1 MTPTAVV
8 LVLALETAALV
19 APPRRAA
26 PITRRRAGEGGQFGG
41 RKGCCW
47 KADSYLDSMPPA
59 AAAAPTDATD
69 APVVSPTESTARRL
83 TAGGPPAASNLWHHE
98 WLRLLDTSLRKCS
111 GTAILAAP
119 DASPAQCS
127 TVASS
132 DDLVVVSH
140 DGSDD
145 PVFNYA
151 SKAALELWEMDW
163 ETFTSTPSRFSAEP
177 DEREARAELLRR
189 VTQDGYVDDYCGV
202 RVSSSGKRFEVRD
215 VYVWNVYDGD
225 LRVGQ
230 AALFRRSACKF
241 L

>member
-1 MTPTAVV
+1 MRV
-8 LVLALETAALV
+8 LLLLKVAAALV
-19 APPRRAA
+19 SPRQPAA
-26 PITRRRAGEGGQFGG
+26 PITRRGSEGGQFGG

-47 KADSYLDSMPPA
+47 KADSYLNAMESPA
-59 AAAAPTDATD
+59 EPEQMD
-69 APVVSPTESTARRL
+69 STARRL
-83 TAGGPPAASNLWHHE
+83 TAGGPPSASNLWHHE
-98 WLRLLDTSLRKCS
+98 WLRLLDSSLRKCS
-111 GTAILAAP
+111 GTAILPAP

-140 DGSDD
+140 DGAED

-151 SKAALELWEMDW
+151 SKAALDLWEMDW

-189 VTQDGYVDDYCGV
+189 VTEDGYVDDYCGV
-202 RVSSSGKRFEVRD
+202 RISSSGKRFEVRD
-215 VYVWNVYDGD
+215 AYVWNVYDGET
-225 LRVGQ
+225 RVGQ
-230 AALFRRSACKF
+230 AALFRRSGCKF

>member
-1 MTPTAVV
+1 MRV
-8 LVLALETAALV
+8 LVLLKVAAALV
-19 APPRRAA
+19 SPRQPAA
-26 PITRRRAGEGGQFGG
+26 PSTVRGAGEGGQFGG

-47 KADSYLDSMPPA
+47 KADSYLNAMESPA
-59 AAAAPTDATD
+59 EPE
-69 APVVSPTESTARRL
+69 PIESTARRL

-98 WLRLLDTSLRKCS
+98 WLRLLDSSLRKCS
-111 GTAILAAP
+111 GTAILPAP

-140 DGSDD
+140 DGAED

-151 SKAALELWEMDW
+151 SKAALDLWEMDW

-189 VTQDGYVDDYCGV
+189 VTEDGYVDDYCGV
-202 RVSSSGKRFEVRD
+202 RISSSGKRFEVRD
-215 VYVWNVYDGD
+215 AYVWNVYDGD
-225 LRVGQ
+225 TRVGQ
-230 AALFRRSACKF
+230 AALFRRSGCKF

>member
-1 MTPTAVV
+1 MRV
-8 LVLALETAALV
+8 LVLLKVAAALV
-19 APPRRAA
+19 SPRQPAA
-26 PITRRRAGEGGQFGG
+26 PITVLCGSEGGQFGG

-47 KADSYLDSMPPA
+47 KADSYLNAMESPA
-59 AAAAPTDATD
+59 EPEQMD
-69 APVVSPTESTARRL
+69 STARRL

-98 WLRLLDTSLRKCS
+98 WLRLLDSSLRKCS
-111 GTAILAAP
+111 GTAILPAP

-140 DGSDD
+140 DGAED

-151 SKAALELWEMDW
+151 SKAALDLWEMDW

-189 VTQDGYVDDYCGV
+189 VTEDGYVDDYCGV
-202 RVSSSGKRFEVRD
+202 RISSSGKRFEVRD
-215 VYVWNVYDGD
+215 AYVWNVYQGEE
-225 LRVGQ
+225 RVGQ
-230 AALFRRSACKF
+230 AALFRRSGCKF

>member
-1 MTPTAVV
+1 MMV
-8 LVLALETAALV
+8 LVLLEVAAALMS
-19 APPRRAA
+19 PRRPVA
-26 PITRRRAGEGGQFGG
+26 PITRRGSEGGQFGG

-47 KADSYLDSMPPA
+47 KADSYLNAMESPA
-59 AAAAPTDATD
+59 EPEQMD
-69 APVVSPTESTARRL
+69 STARRL

-98 WLRLLDTSLRKCS
+98 WLRLLDSSLRKCS
-111 GTAILAAP
+111 GTAILPAP

-140 DGSDD
+140 DGAED

-151 SKAALELWEMDW
+151 SKAALDLWEMDW

-189 VTQDGYVDDYCGV
+189 VTEDGYVDDYCGV
-202 RVSSSGKRFEVRD
+202 RISSSGKRFEVRD
-215 VYVWNVYDGD
+215 AYVWNVYDGET
-225 LRVGQ
+225 RVGQ
-230 AALFRRSACKF
+230 AALFRRSGCKF

>member
-1 MTPTAVV
+1 MV
-8 LVLALETAALV
+8 LVLLEVAAALMS
-19 APPRRAA
+19 PRQPAA
-26 PITRRRAGEGGQFGG
+26 PITVRGAGEGGQFGG

-47 KADSYLDSMPPA
+47 KADSYLNAMESPA
-59 AAAAPTDATD
+59 EPE
-69 APVVSPTESTARRL
+69 PIESTARRL

-98 WLRLLDTSLRKCS
+98 WLRLLDSSLRKCS
-111 GTAILAAP
+111 GTAILPAP

-140 DGSDD
+140 DGAED

-151 SKAALELWEMDW
+151 SKAALDLWEMDW

-189 VTQDGYVDDYCGV
+189 VTEDGYVDDYCGV
-202 RVSSSGKRFEVRD
+202 RISSSGKRFEVRD
-215 VYVWNVYDGD
+215 AYVWNVYDGD
-225 LRVGQ
+225 TRVGQ
-230 AALFRRSACKF
+230 AALFRRSGCKF

>member
-1 MTPTAVV
+1 MRV
-8 LVLALETAALV
+8 LVLLKVAAALV
-19 APPRRAA
+19 APRRPVA
-26 PITRRRAGEGGQFGG
+26 PITVRGAGEGGQFGG

-47 KADSYLDSMPPA
+47 KADSYLNAMESPA
-59 AAAAPTDATD
+59 EPEQMD
-69 APVVSPTESTARRL
+69 STARRL

-98 WLRLLDTSLRKCS
+98 WLRLLDSSLRKCS
-111 GTAILAAP
+111 GTAILPAP

-140 DGSDD
+140 DGAED

-151 SKAALELWEMDW
+151 SKAALDLWEMDW

-189 VTQDGYVDDYCGV
+189 VTEDGYVDDYCGV
-202 RVSSSGKRFEVRD
+202 RISSSGKRFEVRD
-215 VYVWNVYDGD
+215 AYVWNVYDGET
-225 LRVGQ
+225 RVGQ
-230 AALFRRSACKF
+230 AALFRRSGCKF

>member
-1 MTPTAVV
+1 MKV
-8 LVLALETAALV
+8 LVLILQIAAALV
-19 APPRRAA
+19 APPRRAS
-26 PITRRRAGEGGQFGG
+26 PVSLRRASEGGGQFGG

-59 AAAAPTDATD
+59 DAAAAPAVPMD
-69 APVVSPTESTARRL
+69 APASASSTESTARRL
-83 TAGGPPAASNLWHHE
+83 TAGGPAAASNLWHHE

-145 PVFNYA
+145 PIFNYA

-163 ETFTSTPSRFSAEP
+163 ATFTSTPSRFSAEP

-189 VTQDGYVDDYCGV
+189 VTADGYVDDYCGV

-215 VYVWNVYDGD
+215 AYVWDVYDGD

-230 AALFRRSACKF
+230 AALFRKSACKF

>member
-1 MTPTAVV
+1 MRV
-8 LVLALETAALV
+8 LVLLKVAAALV
-19 APPRRAA
+19 SPRRPVA
-26 PITRRRAGEGGQFGG
+26 PSTVRGAGEGGQFGG

-47 KADSYLDSMPPA
+47 KADSYLNAMESPA
-59 AAAAPTDATD
+59 EPEQLD
-69 APVVSPTESTARRL
+69 STARRL

-98 WLRLLDTSLRKCS
+98 WLRLLDSSLRKCS
-111 GTAILAAP
+111 GTAILPAP

-140 DGSDD
+140 DGAED

-151 SKAALELWEMDW
+151 SKAALDLWEMDW

-189 VTQDGYVDDYCGV
+189 VTEDGYVDDYCGV
-202 RVSSSGKRFEVRD
+202 RISSSGKRFEVRD
-215 VYVWNVYDGD
+215 AYVWNVYQGEE
-225 LRVGQ
+225 RVGQ
-230 AALFRRSACKF
+230 AALFRRSGCKF

>member
-1 MTPTAVV
+1 MRV
-8 LVLALETAALV
+8 LVLLKVAAALV
-19 APPRRAA
+19 SPRQPAA
-26 PITRRRAGEGGQFGG
+26 PSTVRGAGEGGQFGG

-47 KADSYLDSMPPA
+47 KADSYLNAMESPA
-59 AAAAPTDATD
+59 EPEQM
-69 APVVSPTESTARRL
+69 ESTARRL

-98 WLRLLDTSLRKCS
+98 WLRLLDSSLRKCS
-111 GTAILAAP
+111 GTAILPAP

-140 DGSDD
+140 DGAED

-151 SKAALELWEMDW
+151 SKAALDLWEMDW

-189 VTQDGYVDDYCGV
+189 VTEDGYVDDYCGV
-202 RVSSSGKRFEVRD
+202 RISSSGKRFEVRD
-215 VYVWNVYDGD
+215 AYVWNVYQGEE
-225 LRVGQ
+225 RVGQ
-230 AALFRRSACKF
+230 AALFRRSGCKF

>member
-1 MTPTAVV
+1 MMV
-8 LVLALETAALV
+8 LVLLEVAAALMS
-19 APPRRAA
+19 PRRPVA
-26 PITRRRAGEGGQFGG
+26 PITRRGSEGGQFGG

-47 KADSYLDSMPPA
+47 KADSYLNAMEAPA
-59 AAAAPTDATD
+59 EPE
-69 APVVSPTESTARRL
+69 PMESTARRL
-83 TAGGPPAASNLWHHE
+83 TAGGPPSASNLWHHE
-98 WLRLLDTSLRKCS
+98 WLRLLDSSLRKCS
-111 GTAILAAP
+111 GTAILPAP

-140 DGSDD
+140 DGAED

-151 SKAALELWEMDW
+151 SKAALDLWEMDW

-189 VTQDGYVDDYCGV
+189 VTEDGYVDDYCGV
-202 RVSSSGKRFEVRD
+202 RISSSGKRFEVRD
-215 VYVWNVYDGD
+215 AYVWNVYDGEE
-225 LRVGQ
+225 RVGQ
-230 AALFRRSACKF
+230 AALFRRSGCKF

>member
-1 MTPTAVV
+1 MRV
-8 LVLALETAALV
+8 LVLLKVAAALV
-19 APPRRAA
+19 SPRQPAA
-26 PITRRRAGEGGQFGG
+26 PITVRGAGEGGQFGG

-47 KADSYLDSMPPA
+47 KADSYLNAMESPA
-59 AAAAPTDATD
+59 EPEQMD
-69 APVVSPTESTARRL
+69 STARRL

-98 WLRLLDTSLRKCS
+98 WLRLLDSSLRKCS
-111 GTAILAAP
+111 GTAILPAP

-140 DGSDD
+140 DGAED

-151 SKAALELWEMDW
+151 SKAALDLWEMDW

-189 VTQDGYVDDYCGV
+189 VTEDGYVDDYCGI
-202 RVSSSGKRFEVRD
+202 RISSSGKRFEVRD
-215 VYVWNVYDGD
+215 AYVWNVYDGET
-225 LRVGQ
+225 RVGQ
-230 AALFRRSACKF
+230 AALFRRSGCKF

>member
-1 MTPTAVV
+1 MRV
-8 LVLALETAALV
+8 LVLLKVAAALV
-19 APPRRAA
+19 SPRQPAA
-26 PITRRRAGEGGQFGG
+26 PSTVRGAGEGGQFGG

-47 KADSYLDSMPPA
+47 KADSYLNAMESPA
-59 AAAAPTDATD
+59 EPEQMD
-69 APVVSPTESTARRL
+69 STARRL

-98 WLRLLDTSLRKCS
+98 WLRLLDSSLRKCS
-111 GTAILAAP
+111 GTAILPAP

-140 DGSDD
+140 DGAED

-151 SKAALELWEMDW
+151 SKAALDLWEMDW

-189 VTQDGYVDDYCGV
+189 VTEDGYVDDYCGV
-202 RVSSSGKRFEVRD
+202 RISSSGKRFEVRD
-215 VYVWNVYDGD
+215 AYVWNVYDGD
-225 LRVGQ
+225 TRVGQ
-230 AALFRRSACKF
+230 AALFRRSGCKF

>member
-1 MTPTAVV
+1 MRV
-8 LVLALETAALV
+8 LLLLKVAAALV
-19 APPRRAA
+19 SPRRPVA
-26 PITRRRAGEGGQFGG
+26 PSTVRGAGEGGQFGG

-47 KADSYLDSMPPA
+47 KADSYLNAMESPA
-59 AAAAPTDATD
+59 EPEQMD
-69 APVVSPTESTARRL
+69 STARRL

-98 WLRLLDTSLRKCS
+98 WLRLLDSSLRKCS
-111 GTAILAAP
+111 GTAILPAP

-140 DGSDD
+140 DGAED

-151 SKAALELWEMDW
+151 SKAALDLWEMDW

-189 VTQDGYVDDYCGV
+189 VTEDGYVDDYCGV
-202 RVSSSGKRFEVRD
+202 RISSSGKRFEVRD
-215 VYVWNVYDGD
+215 AYVWNVYDGD
-225 LRVGQ
+225 TRVGQ
-230 AALFRRSACKF
+230 AALFRRSGCKF

>member
-1 MTPTAVV
+1 MMV
-8 LVLALETAALV
+8 LVLLEVAAALMS
-19 APPRRAA
+19 PRRPVA
-26 PITRRRAGEGGQFGG
+26 PITRRGSEGGQFGG

-47 KADSYLDSMPPA
+47 KADSYLNAMESPA
-59 AAAAPTDATD
+59 EPEQMD
-69 APVVSPTESTARRL
+69 STARRL

-98 WLRLLDTSLRKCS
+98 WLRLLDSSLRKCS
-111 GTAILAAP
+111 GTAILPAP

-140 DGSDD
+140 DGAED

-151 SKAALELWEMDW
+151 SKAALDLWEMDW

-189 VTQDGYVDDYCGV
+189 VTEDGYVDDYCGV
-202 RVSSSGKRFEVRD
+202 RISSSGKRFEVRD
-215 VYVWNVYDGD
+215 AYVWNVYDGD
-225 LRVGQ
+225 TRVGQ
-230 AALFRRSACKF
+230 AALFRRSGCKF

>member
-1 MTPTAVV
+1 MRVLLLLKVV
-8 LVLALETAALV
+8 AALV
-19 APPRRAA
+19 APPRRAP
-26 PITRRRAGEGGQFGG
+26 PITARRGSEGGQFGG

-47 KADSYLDSMPPA
+47 KADSYLNAMESPAEPAPPDSL
-59 AAAAPTDATD
+59 
-69 APVVSPTESTARRL
+69 ARRL

-98 WLRLLDTSLRKCS
+98 WLRLLDSSLRKCS
-111 GTAILAAP
+111 GTAILPAP

-140 DGSDD
+140 DGAED

-151 SKAALELWEMDW
+151 SKAALDLWEMDW

-189 VTQDGYVDDYCGV
+189 VTEDGYVDDYCGV
-202 RVSSSGKRFEVRD
+202 RISSSGKRFEVRD
-215 VYVWNVYDGD
+215 AYVWNVYDGET
-225 LRVGQ
+225 RVGQ
-230 AALFRRSACKF
+230 AALFRRSGCKF

>member
-1 MTPTAVV
+1 MRV
-8 LVLALETAALV
+8 LVLLEVAAALL
-19 APPRRAA
+19 APRQPAA
-26 PITRRRAGEGGQFGG
+26 PSTVRGAGEGGQFGG

-47 KADSYLDSMPPA
+47 KADSYLNSMESPA
-59 AAAAPTDATD
+59 EPEQR
-69 APVVSPTESTARRL
+69 ESTARRL

-98 WLRLLDTSLRKCS
+98 WLRLLDSSLRKCS
-111 GTAILAAP
+111 GTAILPAP

-140 DGSDD
+140 DGAED

-151 SKAALELWEMDW
+151 SKAALDLWEMDW

-189 VTQDGYVDDYCGV
+189 VTADGYVDDYRGV
-202 RVSSSGKRFEVRD
+202 RISSSGRRFEVRD
-215 VYVWNVYDGD
+215 AYVWNVYQGEE
-225 LRVGQ
+225 RVGQ
-230 AALFRRSACKF
+230 AALFRRSGCKF

>member
-1 MTPTAVV
+1 MRV
-8 LVLALETAALV
+8 LVLLKVAAALV
-19 APPRRAA
+19 SPRRPVA
-26 PITRRRAGEGGQFGG
+26 PSTVRGAGEGGQFGG

-47 KADSYLDSMPPA
+47 KADSYLNAMESPA
-59 AAAAPTDATD
+59 EPEQMD
-69 APVVSPTESTARRL
+69 STARRL

-98 WLRLLDTSLRKCS
+98 WLRLLDSSLRKCS
-111 GTAILAAP
+111 GTAILPAP

-140 DGSDD
+140 DGAED

-151 SKAALELWEMDW
+151 SKAALDLWEMDW

-189 VTQDGYVDDYCGV
+189 VTEDGYVDDYCGV
-202 RVSSSGKRFEVRD
+202 RISSSGKRFEVRD
-215 VYVWNVYDGD
+215 AYVWNVYDGD
-225 LRVGQ
+225 TRVGQ
-230 AALFRRSACKF
+230 AALFRRSGCKF

>member
-1 MTPTAVV
+1 MRV
-8 LVLALETAALV
+8 LVLLQVAAALV
-19 APPRRAA
+19 SPRQPAA
-26 PITRRRAGEGGQFGG
+26 PITRRGSEGGQFGG

-47 KADSYLDSMPPA
+47 KADSYLNAMESPA
-59 AAAAPTDATD
+59 EPEQMD
-69 APVVSPTESTARRL
+69 STARRL
-83 TAGGPPAASNLWHHE
+83 TAGGPPSASNLWHHE
-98 WLRLLDTSLRKCS
+98 WLRLLDSSLRKCS
-111 GTAILAAP
+111 GTAILPAP

-140 DGSDD
+140 DGAED

-151 SKAALELWEMDW
+151 SKAALDLWEMDW

-189 VTQDGYVDDYCGV
+189 VTEDGYVDDYCGV
-202 RVSSSGKRFEVRD
+202 RISSSGKRFEVRD
-215 VYVWNVYDGD
+215 AYVWNVYDGD
-225 LRVGQ
+225 MRVGQ
-230 AALFRRSACKF
+230 AALFRRSGCKF

>member
-1 MTPTAVV
+1 MRV
-8 LVLALETAALV
+8 LLLLKVAAALV
-19 APPRRAA
+19 SPRQPAA
-26 PITRRRAGEGGQFGG
+26 PSTVRGAGEGGQFGG

-47 KADSYLDSMPPA
+47 KADSYLNAMESPA
-59 AAAAPTDATD
+59 EPEQMD
-69 APVVSPTESTARRL
+69 STARRL

-98 WLRLLDTSLRKCS
+98 WLRLLDSSLRKCS
-111 GTAILAAP
+111 GTAILPAP

-140 DGSDD
+140 DGAED

-151 SKAALELWEMDW
+151 SKAALDLWEMDW

-189 VTQDGYVDDYCGV
+189 VTADGYVDDYRGV
-202 RVSSSGKRFEVRD
+202 RVSSSGRRFEVRD
-215 VYVWNVYDGD
+215 AYVWNVYQGEE
-225 LRVGQ
+225 RVGQ
-230 AALFRRSACKF
+230 AALFRRSGCKF

>member
-1 MTPTAVV
+1 MRV
-8 LVLALETAALV
+8 LVLLKVAAALV
-19 APPRRAA
+19 SPRQPAA
-26 PITRRRAGEGGQFGG
+26 PSTVRGAGEGGQFGG

-47 KADSYLDSMPPA
+47 KADSYLNAMESPA
-59 AAAAPTDATD
+59 EPE
-69 APVVSPTESTARRL
+69 PIESTARRL

-98 WLRLLDTSLRKCS
+98 WLRLLDSSLRKCS
-111 GTAILAAP
+111 GTAILPAP

-140 DGSDD
+140 DGAED

-151 SKAALELWEMDW
+151 SKAALDLWEMDW

-189 VTQDGYVDDYCGV
+189 VTEDGYVDDYCGV
-202 RVSSSGKRFEVRD
+202 RISSSGKRFEVRD
-215 VYVWNVYDGD
+215 AYVWNVYDGD
-225 LRVGQ
+225 MRVGQ
-230 AALFRRSACKF
+230 AALFRRSGCKF

>member
-1 MTPTAVV
+1 MRVLLLLKVV
-8 LVLALETAALV
+8 AALV
-19 APPRRAA
+19 APRQPAA
-26 PITRRRAGEGGQFGG
+26 PSSVRGAGEGGQFGG

-47 KADSYLDSMPPA
+47 KADSYLNAMESPA
-59 AAAAPTDATD
+59 EPEQMD
-69 APVVSPTESTARRL
+69 STARRL

-98 WLRLLDTSLRKCS
+98 WLRLLDSSLRKCS
-111 GTAILAAP
+111 GTAILPAP

-140 DGSDD
+140 DGAED

-151 SKAALELWEMDW
+151 SKAALDLWEMDW

-189 VTQDGYVDDYCGV
+189 VTEDGYVDDYCGV
-202 RVSSSGKRFEVRD
+202 RISSSGKRFEVRD
-215 VYVWNVYDGD
+215 AYVWNVYDGEE
-225 LRVGQ
+225 RVGQ
-230 AALFRRSACKF
+230 AALFRRSGCKF

>member
-1 MTPTAVV
+1 MRV
-8 LVLALETAALV
+8 LLLLKVAAALV
-19 APPRRAA
+19 SPRQPAA
-26 PITRRRAGEGGQFGG
+26 PSTVRGAGEGGQFGG

-47 KADSYLDSMPPA
+47 KADSYLNAMESPA
-59 AAAAPTDATD
+59 EPEQLD
-69 APVVSPTESTARRL
+69 STARRL

-98 WLRLLDTSLRKCS
+98 WLRLLDSSLRKCS
-111 GTAILAAP
+111 GTAILPAP

-140 DGSDD
+140 DGAED

-151 SKAALELWEMDW
+151 SKAALDLWEMDW

-189 VTQDGYVDDYCGV
+189 VTEDGYVDDYCGV
-202 RVSSSGKRFEVRD
+202 RISSSGKRFEVRD
-215 VYVWNVYDGD
+215 AYVWNVYDGET
-225 LRVGQ
+225 RVGQ
-230 AALFRRSACKF
+230 AALFRRSGCKF

>member
-1 MTPTAVV
+1 MV
-8 LVLALETAALV
+8 LVLLEVAAALMS
-19 APPRRAA
+19 PRRPVA
-26 PITRRRAGEGGQFGG
+26 PITRRGSEGGQFGG

-47 KADSYLDSMPPA
+47 KADSYLNAMESPA
-59 AAAAPTDATD
+59 EPEQMD
-69 APVVSPTESTARRL
+69 STARRL

-98 WLRLLDTSLRKCS
+98 WLRLLDSSLRKCS
-111 GTAILAAP
+111 GTAILPAP

-140 DGSDD
+140 DGAED

-151 SKAALELWEMDW
+151 SKAALDLWEMDW

-189 VTQDGYVDDYCGV
+189 VTEDGYVDDYCGV
-202 RVSSSGKRFEVRD
+202 RISSSGKRFEVRD
-215 VYVWNVYDGD
+215 AYVWNVYDGD
-225 LRVGQ
+225 TRVGQ
-230 AALFRRSACKF
+230 AALFRRSGCKF

>member
-1 MTPTAVV
+1 MRV
-8 LVLALETAALV
+8 LCCQRS
-19 APPRRAA
+19 PPRSVRRGNPPYRA
-26 PITRRRAGEGGQFGG
+26 PFRRGSEGGQFGG

-47 KADSYLDSMPPA
+47 KADSYLNAMESPA
-59 AAAAPTDATD
+59 EPEQMD
-69 APVVSPTESTARRL
+69 STARRL

-98 WLRLLDTSLRKCS
+98 WLRLLDSSLRKCS
-111 GTAILAAP
+111 GTAILPAP

-140 DGSDD
+140 DGAED

-151 SKAALELWEMDW
+151 SKAALDLWEMDW

-189 VTQDGYVDDYCGV
+189 VTEDGYVDDYCGV
-202 RVSSSGKRFEVRD
+202 RISSSGKRFEVRD
-215 VYVWNVYDGD
+215 AYVWNVYDGET
-225 LRVGQ
+225 RVGQ
-230 AALFRRSACKF
+230 AALFRRSGCKF

>member
-1 MTPTAVV
+1 MRV
-8 LVLALETAALV
+8 LVLLKVAAALV
-19 APPRRAA
+19 SPRQPAA
-26 PITRRRAGEGGQFGG
+26 PSTVRGAGEGGQFGG

-47 KADSYLDSMPPA
+47 KADSYLNAMESPA
-59 AAAAPTDATD
+59 EPE
-69 APVVSPTESTARRL
+69 PIESTARRL

-98 WLRLLDTSLRKCS
+98 WLRLLDSSLRKCS
-111 GTAILAAP
+111 GTAILPAP

-140 DGSDD
+140 DGAED

-151 SKAALELWEMDW
+151 SKAALDLWEMDW

-189 VTQDGYVDDYCGV
+189 VTEDGYVDDYCGV
-202 RVSSSGKRFEVRD
+202 RISSSGKRFEVRD
-215 VYVWNVYDGD
+215 AYVWNVYDGET
-225 LRVGQ
+225 RVGQ
-230 AALFRRSACKF
+230 AALFRRSGCKF

>member
-1 MTPTAVV
+1 MRV
-8 LVLALETAALV
+8 LLLLKVAAALV
-19 APPRRAA
+19 SPRQPAA
-26 PITRRRAGEGGQFGG
+26 PSTVRGAGEGGQFGG

-47 KADSYLDSMPPA
+47 KADSYLTAMDSPAEPAPP
-59 AAAAPTDATD
+59 DS
-69 APVVSPTESTARRL
+69 VARRL

-98 WLRLLDTSLRKCS
+98 WLRLLDSSLRKCS
-111 GTAILAAP
+111 GTAILPAP

-140 DGSDD
+140 DGAED

-151 SKAALELWEMDW
+151 SKAALDLWEMDW

-189 VTQDGYVDDYCGV
+189 VTEDGYVDDYCGV
-202 RVSSSGKRFEVRD
+202 RISSSGKRFEVRD
-215 VYVWNVYDGD
+215 AYVWNVYDGET
-225 LRVGQ
+225 RVGQ
-230 AALFRRSACKF
+230 AALFRRSGCKF

>member
-1 MTPTAVV
+1 MMV
-8 LVLALETAALV
+8 LVLLEVAAALMS
-19 APPRRAA
+19 PRRPVA
-26 PITRRRAGEGGQFGG
+26 PITRRGSEGGQFGG

-47 KADSYLDSMPPA
+47 KADSYLNAMESPA
-59 AAAAPTDATD
+59 EPEQLD
-69 APVVSPTESTARRL
+69 STARRL

-98 WLRLLDTSLRKCS
+98 WLRLLDSSLRKCS
-111 GTAILAAP
+111 GTAILPAP

-140 DGSDD
+140 DGAED

-151 SKAALELWEMDW
+151 SKAALDLWEMDW

-189 VTQDGYVDDYCGV
+189 VTEDGYVDDYCGV
-202 RVSSSGKRFEVRD
+202 RISSSGKRFEVRD
-215 VYVWNVYDGD
+215 AYVWNVYDGET
-225 LRVGQ
+225 RVGQ
-230 AALFRRSACKF
+230 AALFRRSGCKF

>member
-1 MTPTAVV
+1 MRV
-8 LVLALETAALV
+8 LVLLKVAAALV
-19 APPRRAA
+19 SPRQPAA
-26 PITRRRAGEGGQFGG
+26 PITRRGSEGGQFGG

-47 KADSYLDSMPPA
+47 KADSYLNAMESPA
-59 AAAAPTDATD
+59 EPE
-69 APVVSPTESTARRL
+69 PIESTARRL

-98 WLRLLDTSLRKCS
+98 WLRLLDSSLRKCS
-111 GTAILAAP
+111 GTAILPAP

-140 DGSDD
+140 DGAED

-151 SKAALELWEMDW
+151 SKAALDLWEMDW

-189 VTQDGYVDDYCGV
+189 VTEDGYVDDYCGV
-202 RVSSSGKRFEVRD
+202 RISSSGRRFEVRD
-215 VYVWNVYDGD
+215 AYVWNVYDGET
-225 LRVGQ
+225 RVGQ
-230 AALFRRSACKF
+230 AALFRRSGCKF

>member
-1 MTPTAVV
+1 MRV
-8 LVLALETAALV
+8 LLLLKVAAALV
-19 APPRRAA
+19 SPRQPAA
-26 PITRRRAGEGGQFGG
+26 PSTVRGAGEGGQFGG

-47 KADSYLDSMPPA
+47 KADSYLNAMEAPAEPAPPDSL
-59 AAAAPTDATD
+59 
-69 APVVSPTESTARRL
+69 ARRL
-83 TAGGPPAASNLWHHE
+83 TAGGPPAAANLWHHE
-98 WLRLLDTSLRKCS
+98 WLRLLDSSLRKCS
-111 GTAILAAP
+111 GTAILPAP

-140 DGSDD
+140 DGAED

-151 SKAALELWEMDW
+151 SKAALDLWEMDW

-189 VTQDGYVDDYCGV
+189 VTEDGYVDDYRGV
-202 RVSSSGKRFEVRD
+202 RISSSGRRFEVRD
-215 VYVWNVYDGD
+215 AYVWNVYDGD
-225 LRVGQ
+225 TRVGQ
-230 AALFRRSACKF
+230 AALFRRSGCKF

>member
-1 MTPTAVV
+1 MRV
-8 LVLALETAALV
+8 LVLLKVAAALV
-19 APPRRAA
+19 SPRQPAA
-26 PITRRRAGEGGQFGG
+26 PITRRGSEGGQFGG

-47 KADSYLDSMPPA
+47 KADSYLNAMESPA
-59 AAAAPTDATD
+59 EPEQMD
-69 APVVSPTESTARRL
+69 STARRL
-83 TAGGPPAASNLWHHE
+83 TAGGPPSASNLWHHE
-98 WLRLLDTSLRKCS
+98 WLRLLDSSLRKCS
-111 GTAILAAP
+111 GTAILPAP

-140 DGSDD
+140 DGAED

-151 SKAALELWEMDW
+151 SKAALDLWEMDW

-189 VTQDGYVDDYCGV
+189 VTEDGYVDDYCGV
-202 RVSSSGKRFEVRD
+202 RISSSGKRFEVRD
-215 VYVWNVYDGD
+215 AYVWNVYDGET
-225 LRVGQ
+225 RVGQ
-230 AALFRRSACKF
+230 AALFRRSGCKF